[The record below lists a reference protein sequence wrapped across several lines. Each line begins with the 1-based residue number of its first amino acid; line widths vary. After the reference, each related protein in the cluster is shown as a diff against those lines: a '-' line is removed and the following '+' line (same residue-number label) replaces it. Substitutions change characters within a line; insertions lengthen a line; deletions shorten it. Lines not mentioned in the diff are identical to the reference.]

1 LEYEK
6 GDKMI
11 PSYYEFLNSVKIISG
26 LKALENIPSELK
38 NLGAK
43 RPMLLTNDFLE
54 KIGLVK
60 TVFDAFGESDIVIGA
75 MYDAIPPDSSIKI
88 VNDVSEVY
96 RKNNCD
102 SIIAVGGGSVIDT
115 AKGLSVVITENTDD
129 LIKYMGAEVLSKKR
143 AMPFIVVP
151 TTAGTGSEV
160 TYNAIVLVP
169 EEELKIGIVSPK
181 MMASYVIIDPMM
193 TLKLPKAITA
203 ATGMD
208 AMAHAIEC
216 YISKKA
222 NPFSDT
228 FALKAVN
235 LIAKSLRT
243 AYNDGEN
250 VAARHDML
258 LGAMLAGICIATSST
273 TAVHALAYPLGGK
286 YRIPHGLSNAIL
298 LPHVMKFTMDAAE
311 EKFRDIAVAMDLP
324 VTGLSAREA
333 AEKMIE
339 NLYSLNHD
347 LNIQVNLAEK
357 GITENDIDFMADAAL
372 KVTRLL
378 NNNPKALDKDDIREI
393 YKKLFYR

>member
-1 LEYEK
+1 MSFLEQYSLVNA
-6 GDKMI
+6 GRIMAG
-11 PSYYEFLNSVKIISG
+11 LNSIEALKDIVLDEEVKKVLIITDQGVFNAG
-26 LKALENIPSELK
+26 LIAKPQAILETAGIEVKVINSTPPEPTVAQVEAIVKEAQTAGCQMIIGIGGGSSMDV
-38 NLGAK
+38 AK
-43 RPMLLTNDFLE
+43 IVSVLLTNDAPLYD
-54 KIGLVK
+54 LVK
-60 TVFDAFGESDIVIGA
+60 GA
-75 MYDAIPPDSSIKI
+75 PIKKKGIPTIMI
-88 VNDVSEVY
+88 
-96 RKNNCD
+96 
-102 SIIAVGGGSVIDT
+102 
-115 AKGLSVVITENTDD
+115 
-129 LIKYMGAEVLSKKR
+129 
-143 AMPFIVVP
+143 P

-181 MMASYVIIDPMM
+181 MMASYVILDPMM

-208 AMAHAIEC
+208 ALAHAIEC

-324 VTGLSAREA
+324 VAGLSVREA

-339 NLYSLNHD
+339 NLYSLNSD
-347 LNIQVNLAEK
+347 LNIQVDLAAK
-357 GITENDIDFMADAAL
+357 GITEHDIDFMAEAAL

-378 NNNPKALDKDDIREI
+378 NNNPKALSKDDISEI
-393 YKKLFYR
+393 YKKLF

>member
-1 LEYEK
+1 
-6 GDKMI
+6 
-11 PSYYEFLNSVKIISG
+11 
-26 LKALENIPSELK
+26 
-38 NLGAK
+38 
-43 RPMLLTNDFLE
+43 
-54 KIGLVK
+54 
-60 TVFDAFGESDIVIGA
+60 
-75 MYDAIPPDSSIKI
+75 
-88 VNDVSEVY
+88 
-96 RKNNCD
+96 
-102 SIIAVGGGSVIDT
+102 
-115 AKGLSVVITENTDD
+115 
-129 LIKYMGAEVLSKKR
+129 
-143 AMPFIVVP
+143 
-151 TTAGTGSEV
+151 
-160 TYNAIVLVP
+160 
-169 EEELKIGIVSPK
+169 
-181 MMASYVIIDPMM
+181 MMASYVILDPMM

-208 AMAHAIEC
+208 ALAHAIEC

-324 VTGLSAREA
+324 VAGLSVREA

-339 NLYSLNHD
+339 NLYSLNSD
-347 LNIQVNLAEK
+347 LNIQVDLAAK
-357 GITENDIDFMADAAL
+357 GITEHDIDFMAEAAL

-378 NNNPKALDKDDIREI
+378 NNNPKALSRDDISEI
-393 YKKLFYR
+393 YKKLF